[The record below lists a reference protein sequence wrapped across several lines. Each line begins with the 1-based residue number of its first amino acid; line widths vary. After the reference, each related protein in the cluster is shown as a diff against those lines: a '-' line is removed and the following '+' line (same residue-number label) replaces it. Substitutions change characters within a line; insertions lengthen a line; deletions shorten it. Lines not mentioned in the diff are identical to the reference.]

1 MEDGSQTFPDDETAP
16 TGRQIVTTRRFA
28 ASREQLFDAWAD
40 PARLAR
46 WWGPKGF
53 RNTFDTFELRPGGE
67 WRFVM
72 HGPDGTDYRNR
83 SVFVEVVRGA
93 RVVLDHLS
101 GHFFRV
107 VATFEDEGDGS
118 RLTFHMIFRS
128 AEERDRVATYA
139 VEANEQNFDRLE
151 AELARAR

>member
-1 MEDGSQTFPDDETAP
+1 MDDGSLTLPDDETAP
-16 TGRQIVTTRRFA
+16 PERQIVTTRHFA
-28 ASREQLFDAWAD
+28 SSRQQLFDAWAS

-46 WWGPKGF
+46 WWGPNGF
-53 RNTFDTFELRPGGE
+53 SNSFETFEFRPGGD
-67 WRFVM
+67 WIFVM
-72 HGPDGTDYRNR
+72 HGPDGKDYRNR
-83 SVFVEVVRGA
+83 SRFVAIAPDE

-151 AELARAR
+151 AELAHNR